1 MATRWTLAVPV
12 RQFSTG
18 YAFLEVKEEED
29 HSDASIDVKVLA
41 TSGSMVADEQDQVF
55 WIKIK
60 QRRLEDFLVDKE
72 FDHTEWSD
80 LLRYVLLGEVNAGRD
95 KGFYDN
101 IHLQASYDEEDEDL
115 NITVQRRFKAE
126 SQSQS
131 HSQSQSQTQPET
143 QQTEPSQSGELGL
156 KIGTLVLSKLSK
168 KQRAANPISA
178 ASVVQASTQIARGG
192 GQEARRLEATVKDLQ
207 KQLAELV
214 AAKQE
219 YEEQMLERFIVLLDE
234 KKAKIRQ
241 LMGLGNG
248 GGGVKRELEREPER
262 PGEEHEGENEDHDKE
277 MKEIE
282 QEEYETGDETDDN
295 DDNGNNND
303 DKNLGANIEAAGG
316 DETGDE
322 TADDD

>member
-1 MATRWTLAVPV
+1 MS
-12 RQFSTG
+12 QFSTG

-60 QRRLEDFLVDKE
+60 QRRLEDFLVDKQ

-101 IHLQASYDEEDEDL
+101 IHLQANYDEEDEDL
-115 NITVQRRFKAE
+115 SITVQRRFKAE
-126 SQSQS
+126 SQ
-131 HSQSQSQTQPET
+131 SQSQSQTQPET

-219 YEEQMLERFIVLLDE
+219 YEEQMLQRFIVLLDE

-241 LMGLGNG
+241 LMGLGST
-248 GGGVKRELEREPER
+248 GGGVKRER
-262 PGEEHEGENEDHDKE
+262 PGVDEHEEHEEHEEEENEDHDKE

-282 QEEYETGDETDDN
+282 QEEYETGDETDG
-295 DDNGNNND
+295 NGNND
-303 DKNLGANIEAAGG
+303 GG
-316 DETGDE
+316 NETGDE
-322 TADDD
+322 TADED